1 MRFTPGEP
9 SEFVAVSST
18 VRHNIHRLENAMP
31 YSAKAHR
38 LFEAAAHN
46 PQIAKA
52 HGMSQAEAK
61 KLASEGVKKTPW
73 HLALKKKKK

>member
-1 MRFTPGEP
+1 
-9 SEFVAVSST
+9 
-18 VRHNIHRLENAMP
+18 MP